1 MMTAIVIAA
10 LVERRIKQCCFRTTK
25 FMFTKEEVETVRKL
39 WELLSDMEDW
49 AYEDLIN
56 SIDEDFSNFFNCLD
70 ELLHFMKNNEE

>member
-1 MMTAIVIAA
+1 
-10 LVERRIKQCCFRTTK
+10 
-25 FMFTKEEVETVRKL
+25 MFTKEEVETVRKL